1 MFLLQMPGGK
11 PMTYPFPYKTGDGLG
26 SLSSD
31 AFPDP
36 LEIENLIVHEDVLVQ
51 GDLTVAGSS
60 TSRNIVLTDFAN
72 QIQTTASQ
80 LDIVSGTTHPEFNFL
95 NESSVSYASTVRG
108 GDFNGTHFV
117 GLQAFNGSS
126 FTTQTNTN
134 TSPNNEA
141 GFAAMNELGDALE
154 MAMKGANN
162 TRRANIRTSDTAF
175 GLDIDTMGPNKTL
188 LLKTDSVS
196 RIEIDDSGVY
206 IPVLNASIP
215 GDANFANLNAATIG
229 NISPGTIKCTSFESQ
244 DPTPATV
251 VDDIPAAAVKISGG
265 VYVAEN
271 IIVQGPLQSYNN
283 TPGTVDIDIASGAI
297 ASKGGLALEKN
308 LIAIGPIE
316 TLDVTPATR
325 VGQVTAAALKVSGGL
340 VIGKNALVQD
350 VVVEDD
356 TQATIVD
363 TVTAASIKTFGGVAV
378 DKNLIVKT
386 STQFL
391 DPTDLGLTLDGLTLV
406 ATSNNT
412 FEGGLKVVK
421 RLTAASLEGTPIGST
436 FPSSAQF
443 LSVNTG
449 PTTIEAF
456 LQDVAL
462 TVNGPALF
470 SDPTN
475 STEPFPSIKTLGGVK
490 VAKTV
495 ESSKVV
501 VLSTDEVTGPGSG
514 SATFAGGIQVAKTL
528 RAKLLDITDTSDAVS
543 TTTGSIIT
551 AGGLGVA
558 KTVFADKQVI
568 TNILDATSNTTG
580 AVIIGG
586 GVGIAKTV
594 YADKAVFT
602 SVLDSTSTTTGA
614 VRIAGGLGVEKS
626 LYCGHLTA
634 MDFDVEDI
642 NCTSVTA
649 SGAIKGATLEGT
661 TSITSPLGNIDEIN
675 ADLVKSDTFRVP
687 GLISNEWTQLGL
699 SATAV
704 SAGTVTA
711 GEVTG
716 TITVSTPLLN
726 AGLVNSTLGMTVTT
740 GGIAVAAGG
749 ITIALGGLA
758 VVAGGIA
765 VAIGN
770 INVGLGDIL
779 VDRGNIRIQTSGQ
792 VSAPEG
798 FFNVLSNDTAAGS
811 SFNAETI
818 GAITPGTGQFT
829 SLQAVHVGD
838 ISPGTAMFTTLNN
851 STAAGSAL
859 NAASIGATTQGT
871 GFFTTAHATQFQTG
885 VGGTENFVFKTAL
898 DTTDYS
904 LLGTN
909 PTDGNNNTR
918 IIVSGFQRS
927 TNAGGIEYRASQS
940 GQHVF
945 YNQGAMGDVYAG
957 RFTTNNTHF
966 FQYLEG
972 TWTVVI
978 GGTGTFT
985 TTFTTN
991 AASYSRVGKQ
1001 VTVSINLA
1009 FASTGTINA
1018 ATISLPIAI
1027 GGNGVITRV
1036 YFTSSAFLGGGTNYI
1051 DCIGDAGASVIRMQ
1065 TNPNNAFNIGAA
1077 NNVIRASFSYLV

>member
-1 MFLLQMPGGK
+1 MLLLQMPGGK

-36 LEIENLIVHEDVLVQ
+36 LEIENLIVHENALVE
-51 GDLTVAGSS
+51 GDLTVVGSS

-80 LDIVSGTTHPEFNFL
+80 LDIVSDTTHPEFNFL

-154 MAMKGANN
+154 MAMKGGNN
-162 TRRANIRTSDTAF
+162 SRRANIRTSDTAF
-175 GLDIDTMGPNKTL
+175 GLDINVLGSNKTL
-188 LLKTDSVS
+188 LLQTDSVN

-206 IPVLNASIP
+206 IPVLNAAIP

-229 NISPGTIKCTSFESQ
+229 NTSPGTIKATTIESLA
-244 DPTPATV
+244 TIPATV
-251 VDDIPAAAVKISGG
+251 VDTVPAAAVKVTGG
-265 VYVAEN
+265 VYVGEN

-316 TLDVTPATR
+316 TLDLTPATR
-325 VGQVTAAALKVSGGL
+325 VGEVTAAALKVSGGL
-340 VIGKNALVQD
+340 VLGKNALIQD
-350 VVVEDD
+350 VIVEDD
-356 TQATIVD
+356 TPATIVD
-363 TVTAASIKTFGGVAV
+363 DMTAASIKTFGGIAA

-406 ATSNNT
+406 ATSSNT

-421 RLTAASLEGTPIGST
+421 RLTAASLEGTPIGVT

-449 PTTIEAF
+449 PTVIEPL
-456 LQDVAL
+456 LQNIAL

-475 STEPFPSIKTLGGVK
+475 STESFPSIKTLGGVK

-495 ESSKVV
+495 ESNKLD
-501 VLSTDEVTGPGSG
+501 VLSTDEVTGPGTG
-514 SATFAGGIQVAKTL
+514 SALFAGGIQVAKTM
-528 RAKLLDITDTSDAVS
+528 RTKLLEVTDPIDATATTS
-543 TTTGSIIT
+543 GSITT

-558 KTVFADKQVI
+558 KTIYADKQVI
-568 TNILDATSNTTG
+568 TNLLDATSNTTG
-580 AVIIGG
+580 ALIVSG

-594 YADKAVFT
+594 FADQAVFT
-602 SVLDSTSTTTGA
+602 STLDSTSTTTGS

-634 MDFDVEDI
+634 MDLNAEDI

-649 SGAIKGATLEGT
+649 TGAIKGATLEGT

-675 ADLVKSDTFRVP
+675 SDLIKSDTFRVP

-704 SAGTVTA
+704 TAGTVTA

-716 TITVSTPLLN
+716 TISVSTQLLSAAVAN
-726 AGLVNSTLGMTVTT
+726 IGVVNGGIVNSALGMTV
-740 GGIAVAAGG
+740 AAGG
-749 ITIALGGLA
+749 VAIALGGLA
-758 VVAGGIA
+758 VTAGGIA
-765 VAIGN
+765 V
-770 INVGLGDIL
+770 VVGDIL
-779 VDRGNIRIQTSGQ
+779 VAEGNIRITTSGQ
-792 VSAPEG
+792 VSAPQG

-811 SFNAETI
+811 SFNAATI
-818 GAITPGTGQFT
+818 GAITPGTGKFT

-838 ISPGTAMFTTLNN
+838 ITPGTAVFTTLNN

-871 GFFTTAHATQFQTG
+871 GFFTTAQATQFQTG
-885 VGGTENFVFKTAL
+885 VAGTGNFVFKTAL

-909 PTDGNNNTR
+909 ATDGDNNTR

-945 YNQGAMGDVYAG
+945 YNQGSMGDVYAG

-985 TTFTTN
+985 TTFSTN

-1027 GGNGVITRV
+1027 GGNGIITRV
-1036 YFTSSAFLGGGTNYI
+1036 YFTSSAVFGGGTNYI
-1051 DCIGDAGASVIRMQ
+1051 DAIGNAGASVITMQ
-1065 TNPNNAFNIGAA
+1065 TNPNNNFNIGAA
-1077 NNVIRASFSYLV
+1077 NNVIKASFSYLV